1 LPFLFLFCGLPAVFV
16 FRSNLDLIHNYI
28 SMQTRQQ
35 KEVITK
41 ELTEKLKASKAVV
54 FSDFKGLTMEDL
66 TKLRQEL
73 RTENISLK
81 VVKKTLINIALKEA
95 GIEADAKKM
104 EGQIAIAISEKDEV
118 AAAKIISKFA
128 KANNNLKVVGGI
140 LEGKELGVDEVI
152 ALAKLPS
159 KQELLAK
166 FVGTINAPV
175 SNFVNVLSGNLSGFV
190 RALKAISE
198 TK

>member
-1 LPFLFLFCGLPAVFV
+1 
-16 FRSNLDLIHNYI
+16 
-28 SMQTRQQ
+28 MQTRQQ